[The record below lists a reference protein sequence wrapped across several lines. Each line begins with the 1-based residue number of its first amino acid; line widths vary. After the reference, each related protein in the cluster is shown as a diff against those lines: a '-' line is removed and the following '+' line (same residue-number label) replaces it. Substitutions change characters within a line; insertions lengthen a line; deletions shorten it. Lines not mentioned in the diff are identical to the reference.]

1 MSQAIVNFQL
11 FFQFTG
17 EQPYKC
23 KYCERSFSISS
34 NLQRH
39 VRNIHNK
46 EKPFKCPLCDRCFG
60 QQTNLDRHLKK
71 HETCSD
77 PSHIVDSPEAKVG
90 PDEEGYF
97 DEIRTFMGK
106 VTASTAAAASMSGSR
121 GETAYSPH
129 SDQDIDVEEDD
140 MDISD
145 HH

>member
-1 MSQAIVNFQL
+1 M
-11 FFQFTG
+11 
-17 EQPYKC
+17 
-23 KYCERSFSISS
+23 
-34 NLQRH
+34 
-39 VRNIHNK
+39 
-46 EKPFKCPLCDRCFG
+46 
-60 QQTNLDRHLKK
+60 KK

-106 VTASTAAAASMSGSR
+106 VTASSAAAASMTGTGSR
-121 GETAYSPH
+121 AETAYSPH